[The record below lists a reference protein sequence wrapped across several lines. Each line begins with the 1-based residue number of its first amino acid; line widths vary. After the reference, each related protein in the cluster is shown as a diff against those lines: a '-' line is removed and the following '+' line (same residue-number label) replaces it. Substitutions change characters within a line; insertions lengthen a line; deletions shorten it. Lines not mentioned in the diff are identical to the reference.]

1 MRQARFATVILI
13 LTTLVLQR
21 GLQAQA
27 LPNAGNRKE
36 VEAVSKLVDR
46 LLTGDS
52 AQKSE
57 SAVESGTAE
66 TTLFWGSGDSLTGEL
81 ISADHRSL
89 SWKSRLFRDPLQIE
103 LAALN
108 SIRFPASTRP
118 SSLQEPFRIS
128 MANGD
133 VLFGQLVA
141 ATQETIQ
148 FQSQRHGE
156 FHLLRKEV
164 VSLKRID
171 TPDLVFLGP
180 RGMEDWT
187 KSSENQQG
195 IAWRELSSGQ
205 LTTNSPDTGVFTQVD
220 FPERCEIEIVIE
232 SSKTPS
238 FILAFGQQRNSSLRV
253 ESWADALVVLSRFQ
267 FVEVDTL
274 TADSHKLHLNMFLDQ
289 VEDRLSIYTKSGTK
303 LAEIVDDRKFLKPT
317 GIQLWNRDGDLTL
330 SYLRIDRWNG
340 ELPKP
345 LKIGQSRIQTTKG
358 DVLYGSLPE
367 FSAGTQSIT
376 IEHENGEQ
384 VLPIDQ
390 LANVMINDEQQS
402 LQQPPGTTQ
411 VAWKEGEYLSG
422 AMHFIKD
429 GKISIQTTYSESPM
443 ESSLTG
449 AQRVVLPNTA
459 KIPENADQLFYQ
471 GGSLRGRLTIDHET
485 EEPVRWSPIG
495 GLNASALSNRGDA
508 RFVRNTEHAEP
519 PIDVVEYPDV
529 LYLMNGDVIPCKLDH
544 VDEKFIRAA
553 IPFSRTEQIP
563 TTEVKA
569 IEFSTAGDVS
579 ASGFTDAGWKRIA
592 GRPVSTDKTLE
603 FKHSGSFGH
612 ESIFTG
618 DVLKFRLN
626 WGPQQYST
634 LVLQLF
640 GNRLGNAFDATNVLL
655 HVNGDQLWVEEAMPA
670 QQMQNVIVMQN
681 GIPQGRNRSQV
692 MRSASGTAEI
702 MLAVRDGK
710 VHVIIDNQ
718 LVKSIDLTNRKAKK
732 RSLVIQAN
740 INSVTRNLTYGNN
753 PLTRGMIL
761 NEFEVR
767 NHDGTSAKQFIMEE
781 TRAKTLLIPRFRR
794 DNPPTHVILAPNGD
808 VLRGRLLEID
818 QHQIRFESQL
828 EVFRF
833 GRERIASIIW
843 LHPETAEGSTEVTT
857 TDETES
863 STPIDRSTEV
873 QIQIGKRF
881 QLSMT
886 PETVADDR
894 LIGHA
899 ANLGI
904 CSIPTAAIEELILGD
919 PETRSGIVSYTQWI
933 PRHAAEP
940 NWDMPAEDGSG
951 PAVELIG
958 TKAADFALPGLD
970 GETFR
975 LQEHIGKVVVL
986 DFWASWC
993 GPCIAAL
1000 PEFIDA
1006 TAEFDPEKVIF
1017 VAVNLQ
1023 ESPQVVRNFLK
1034 ENNMSPVVAIDETG
1048 GVANRF
1054 RVAGIP
1060 HTVILGPHQTIE
1072 QVRVGYR
1079 TQGGEELRETI
1090 KAILDGTWERPQPTA
1105 STAEPNTP
1113 EKNAIEQ

>member
-1 MRQARFATVILI
+1 MTQARFATLILI
-13 LTTLVLQR
+13 LLTLVLHR
-21 GLQAQA
+21 ASTGQAP
-27 LPNAGNRKE
+27 PNAGNRKE
-36 VEAVSKLVDR
+36 VEAVSNLVER
-46 LLTGDS
+46 LLTGDP
-52 AQKSE
+52 AQESKS
-57 SAVESGTAE
+57 SVESGPSE
-66 TTLFWGSGDSLTGEL
+66 TTLFWGSGDTLTGEL
-81 ISADHRSL
+81 ISADQRSL
-89 SWKSRLFRDPLQIE
+89 LWKSALFSDPLQIE

-108 SIRFPASTRP
+108 SIRFPATTRP

-141 ATQETIQ
+141 ATGETIQ
-148 FQSQRHGE
+148 FHSHRHGE

-187 KSSENQQG
+187 KSSENQPG
-195 IAWRELSSGQ
+195 MAWRELSSGQ
-205 LTTNSPDTGVFTQVD
+205 LTTNTPDTGVFTQVD
-220 FPERCEIEIVIE
+220 FPERCEIEIVID
-232 SSKTPS
+232 SSKIPS

-303 LAEIVDDRKFLKPT
+303 LAEIVDNRKFLKPT

-345 LKIGQSRIQTTKG
+345 LKIGQSRIQTTNG
-358 DVLYGSLPE
+358 EVLYGTLPK

-376 IEHENGEQ
+376 IQHENGEQ
-384 VLPIDQ
+384 ELSIDQ
-390 LANVMINDEQQS
+390 LANVTINDEQQS
-402 LQQPPGTTQ
+402 LQQPLGTTH
-411 VAWKEGEYLSG
+411 VTWKEGEYISG
-422 AMHFIKD
+422 VIRFIKD
-429 GKISIQTTYSESPM
+429 GKISIQSTYSESPI
-443 ESSLTG
+443 ESSLAG
-449 AQRVVLPNTA
+449 AQRIVLPNTA
-459 KIPENADQLFYQ
+459 KLPENADQLFYQ
-471 GGSLRGRLTIDHET
+471 GGSLRGRLTIDNET
-485 EEPVRWSPIG
+485 EEPVRWTPIG
-495 GLNASALSNRGDA
+495 GLNASSLSNQGDA
-508 RFVRNTEHAEP
+508 RFVRNTDNAES
-519 PIDVVEYPDV
+519 PINVAEYPDV
-529 LYLMNGDVIPCKLDH
+529 LYLTNGDVIPCKLDH
-544 VDEKFIRAA
+544 VDEKSILAA
-553 IPFSRTEQIP
+553 IPFSKTEQIP
-563 TTEVKA
+563 TTQVKA
-569 IEFSTAGDVS
+569 IEFSTAGDIS
-579 ASGFTDAGWKRIA
+579 ASGFTDSGWKRIA

-603 FKHSGSFGH
+603 FKNSGSFGH

-640 GNRLGNAFDATNVLL
+640 GNRLGNAIDATNVLL

-670 QQMQNVIVMQN
+670 QQMPNVIVMQN
-681 GIPQGRNRSQV
+681 GIPQGRNRSEV
-692 MRSASGTAEI
+692 IRSASGTADI

-710 VHVIIDNQ
+710 VHIIIDNQ

-818 QHQIRFESQL
+818 QQQIRFESQL
-828 EVFRF
+828 EEFRF

-843 LHPETAEGSTEVTT
+843 LHPETTQGSTDVAT
-857 TDETES
+857 TDQSET
-863 STPIDRSTEV
+863 STPITPMTEV

-881 QLSMT
+881 QLSMA
-886 PETVADDR
+886 PETVTDDH
-894 LIGHA
+894 LIGRA

-958 TKAADFALPGLD
+958 TLADDFALPGLD
-970 GETFR
+970 GKTFR
-975 LQEHIGKVVVL
+975 LKEHTGKVVVL

-1006 TAEFDPEKVIF
+1006 TAEFDPEKVLF

-1023 ESPQVVRNFLK
+1023 ESPQVVRSFLK
-1034 ENNMSPVVAIDETG
+1034 ENHLSPVVAIDETG
-1048 GVANRF
+1048 GIANRF

-1060 HTVILGPHQTIE
+1060 HTVILGPQQTIE

-1079 TQGGEELRETI
+1079 ANGGEELRDTI
-1090 KAILDGTWERPQPTA
+1090 KAVLNGTWMRPQP
-1105 STAEPNTP
+1105 SSPKE
-1113 EKNAIEQ
+1113 E